1 MPALTMYRPGTTGFI
16 NAASAALRPLAVA
29 AGIIAAGA
37 ALPALAHAD
46 PTNDPISAALN
57 GTGTGTNGSFT
68 DKIAGIGQSICPS
81 LVKPGATIASITSQ
95 LSGKT
100 GLPPNMAGMVAGMA
114 IQMECPGVMTSLAH
128 GNMPFPMQALG
139 GMPGGLGMPGG
150 GLGMPGASPSLVG
163 NMFPLMPPTAP
174 GAAPAQNPLAFM
186 GH

>member
-1 MPALTMYRPGTTGFI
+1 MPALTLYRPRTTGFI

-46 PTNDPISAALN
+46 PTNDPITAALN
-57 GTGTGTNGSFT
+57 GTGTGNNGSFT

-81 LVKPGATIASITSQ
+81 LVKPGATLASITSQ

-139 GMPGGLGMPGG
+139 GMPGA
-150 GLGMPGASPSLVG
+150 GLGMPGANPSLVG
-163 NMFPLMPPTAP
+163 NLFPLMPPTAP
-174 GAAPAQNPLAFM
+174 GAGPAQNPLTLL